1 MDKDMRGRVLGQLK
15 KASVINR
22 NEKMDLLYH
31 LKDVKAIEKE
41 VVDKHVA
48 ELKRILSSVRTPA
61 VGMGYSNVPANALSK
76 HILRLAE
83 TFEDA
88 TTVMTRQRCPEVKA
102 VLQIVER
109 ARAMVNTT
117 PATPAEVVKKPKKAG
132 GASKMV
138 QFDANK
144 VPAKMGFA
152 NLSDD
157 IVNMYSTCLICNHP
171 SIVCD
176 RSIEDVEEANRVR
189 IEVVF
194 SSYITRACWKGN
206 H

>member
-1 MDKDMRGRVLGQLK
+1 MDKDMRGRVLEQLK
-15 KASVINR
+15 RAKLISR
-22 NEKMDLLYH
+22 KEKMDLLYD
-31 LKDVKAIEKE
+31 LKEVRAIEKE
-41 VVDKHVA
+41 VAGKHVA
-48 ELKRILSSVRTPA
+48 ELKRILSSVNIRK
-61 VGMGYSNVPANALSK
+61 VGMEYPNVPANVLSEQ
-76 HILRLAE
+76 ILRLAE
-83 TFEDA
+83 IFEDVPVA
-88 TTVMTRQRCPEVKA
+88 MARQRCPEVKA
-102 VLQIVER
+102 VLYIVEI
-109 ARAMVNTT
+109 ARAMVDTTPVT

-152 NLSDD
+152 NLPDN
-157 IVNMYSTCLICNHP
+157 IVNAYSTCLMCNHP

-194 SSYITRACWKGN
+194 SSYIT
-206 H
+206 

>member
-15 KASVINR
+15 KASVISR
-22 NEKMDLLYH
+22 NEKMNLLYH

-48 ELKRILSSVRTPA
+48 ELKRILSSVNTRK
-61 VGMGYSNVPANALSK
+61 VGMGYPSVPANVLSE

-83 TFEDA
+83 IFEDVP
-88 TTVMTRQRCPEVKA
+88 TFMIRQRCPEVKK
-102 VLQIVER
+102 VLNIVER
-109 ARAMVNTT
+109 ARAIADTT
-117 PATPAEVVKKPKKAG
+117 LVTTAEVVKKPKKAG

-157 IVNMYSTCLICNHP
+157 IVSMYSTCLVCKHA

-189 IEVVF
+189 IW
-194 SSYITRACWKGN
+194 SSLPI
-206 H
+206 

>member
-1 MDKDMRGRVLGQLK
+1 MDEDMRGRVLVQLK
-15 KASVINR
+15 KASVIIR
-22 NEKMDLLYH
+22 NAKMDLLYD
-31 LKDVKAIEKE
+31 LKEVKAIEKE
-41 VVDKHVA
+41 VAVEDVA
-48 ELKRILSSVRTPA
+48 ELKRILSSVNIRK
-61 VGMGYSNVPANALSK
+61 VGMEYPNVPANVLSEQ
-76 HILRLAE
+76 ILRLAE
-83 TFEDA
+83 IFEDV

-152 NLSDD
+152 NLPDN
-157 IVNMYSTCLICNHP
+157 IVNAYSTCLMCNHP

-194 SSYITRACWKGN
+194 SSYIT
-206 H
+206 

>member
-1 MDKDMRGRVLGQLK
+1 MDKDMRGRVLEQLK
-15 KASVINR
+15 RAKLISR
-22 NEKMDLLYH
+22 KEKMDLLYD
-31 LKDVKAIEKE
+31 LKKVKAIEKE
-41 VVDKHVA
+41 VAGKHVA
-48 ELKRILSSVRTPA
+48 ELKRILSSVNIRK
-61 VGMGYSNVPANALSK
+61 VGMEYPNVPANVLSEQ
-76 HILRLAE
+76 ILRLAE
-83 TFEDA
+83 IFEDVPVA
-88 TTVMTRQRCPEVKA
+88 MARQRCPEVKA
-102 VLQIVER
+102 VLYIVEI
-109 ARAMVNTT
+109 ARAMVDTT

-152 NLSDD
+152 NLPDN
-157 IVNMYSTCLICNHP
+157 IVNAYSTCLMCNHP

-194 SSYITRACWKGN
+194 SSYIT
-206 H
+206 

>member
-1 MDKDMRGRVLGQLK
+1 MDKDMRGRVLEQLK
-15 KASVINR
+15 RAKLISR
-22 NEKMDLLYH
+22 KEKMDLLYD
-31 LKDVKAIEKE
+31 LKKVKAIEKE
-41 VVDKHVA
+41 VAGKHVA
-48 ELKRILSSVRTPA
+48 ELKRILSSVNIRK
-61 VGMGYSNVPANALSK
+61 VGMEYPNVPANVLSEQ
-76 HILRLAE
+76 ILRLAE
-83 TFEDA
+83 IFEDVPVA
-88 TTVMTRQRCPEVKA
+88 MARQRCPEVKA
-102 VLQIVER
+102 VLYIVEI
-109 ARAMVNTT
+109 ARAMVDTT

-152 NLSDD
+152 HLSDN
-157 IVNMYSTCLICNHP
+157 IVNAYSTCLMCNHP

-194 SSYITRACWKGN
+194 SSYIT
-206 H
+206 